1 MSAAIAL
8 RAPDREI
15 TILEQSRLCSE
26 IGATISLQPN
36 ASRILE
42 QEWDLGSLTDARGMV
57 DQGFRILNTDGEL
70 VNSVPLTTKTDYEG
84 DRVMYHRQDLHACLH
99 RAATSSDHKGPPATV
114 RTSCRVKHCDPH
126 DGVLTLESGETLRA
140 DLM

>member
-15 TILEQSRLCSE
+15 IILERSRLCSE

-42 QEWDLGSLTDARGMV
+42 QEWNLGSLTEARGMV

-70 VNSVPLTTKTDYEG
+70 VNFVPLTTKTDYES
-84 DRVMYHRQDLHACLH
+84 DRVMYHRQDLHTCLH
-99 RAATSSDHKGPPATV
+99 RAATLNDREGPPATV
-114 RTSCRVKHCDPH
+114 RTSSRVKHCDPRE
-126 DGVLTLESGETLRA
+126 GVLTLESGERLRA